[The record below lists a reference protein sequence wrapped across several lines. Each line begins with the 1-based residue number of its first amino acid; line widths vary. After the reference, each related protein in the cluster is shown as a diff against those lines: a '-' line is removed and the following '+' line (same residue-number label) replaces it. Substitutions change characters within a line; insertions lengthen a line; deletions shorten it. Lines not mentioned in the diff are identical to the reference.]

1 MLEPDS
7 GMPNDNTTSG
17 TERGRARVLT
27 AERQQVELRVFH
39 LDSAIGPEHRVR
51 AVWTFVEGM
60 DLSRLYA
67 EIESVEGG
75 AGRPATDPRILM
87 ALWLYATLEGVGSA
101 RALDRFCGEHVAYQ
115 WICGGVGV
123 NHHTLSDFRTGNAAV
138 LDDLLTQ
145 SVAVLMKEGVAE
157 LKRVAQ
163 DGMKV
168 RANAGASSFR
178 RKKTLRECL
187 REARQQ
193 VAVLKKELGEDPAGS
208 TRREQAAR
216 ERAAKDRVE
225 RVGRALKRVKDLEK
239 EKTTTKEKEGVRA
252 STTDPDARVMKM
264 GDGGFRPAFNVQMST
279 DAGSQ
284 VIVGVDVSDAGTDQ
298 GELLPMMD
306 QLKERYGV
314 VPGEVLVDGGY
325 SGHSNIDA
333 LAGKTTVYSPVPQP
347 KDPSVDPHAPKK
359 SDSPSVAAWRRRM
372 ATERAKT
379 IYKERAA
386 TAECVNAQ
394 SRNRGLQRFLVRGL
408 EKVHAVALLY
418 ALAHNLS
425 RMAAYGLLGGS
436 IP

>member
-1 MLEPDS
+1 MLKPHS
-7 GMPNDNTTSG
+7 GMPDSNTTNAR
-17 TERGRARVLT
+17 ERGRARVLT

-39 LDSAIGPEHRVR
+39 LDSAVASEHRVR

-60 DLSRLYA
+60 DLSRLYS

-123 NHHTLSDFRTGNAAV
+123 NYHTLSDFRSGNGEV

-178 RKKTLRECL
+178 RKKTLRECM
-187 REARQQ
+187 REAREQ

-239 EKTTTKEKEGVRA
+239 EKATAKEREGVRG

-279 DAGSQ
+279 DTGSQ
-284 VIVGVDVSDAGTDQ
+284 VIVGVDVSDAGNDQ
-298 GELLPMMD
+298 GSLLPMME

-314 VPGEVLVDGGY
+314 DPGEVLVDGGY

-333 LAGKTTVYSPVPQP
+333 LDAKTTVYSPVPQP
-347 KDPSVDPHAPKK
+347 KDPGIDPHKPKQ

-372 ATERAKT
+372 ATERAKK

-394 SRNRGLQRFLVRGL
+394 ARNRGLQRFLVRGL
-408 EKVHAVALLY
+408 EKVQAVALLY

-425 RMAAYGLLGGS
+425 RMAAYGLLGGVV
-436 IP
+436 P